1 MIGGINKTVL
11 SESTLTVSYV
21 ILINI
26 SREATSMIIIQ
37 GTSHILAK
45 DSIWSILNLK
55 GKNALHLIN

>member
-45 DSIWSILNLK
+45 DSI
-55 GKNALHLIN
+55 